1 MAIFEGNGLYD
12 LLSQMGHNGII
23 DINRKEKFL
32 NIVRYWIKNYQVL
45 LL

>member
-23 DINRKEKFL
+23 DINRKVFEYCKIL
-32 NIVRYWIKNYQVL
+32 DKNYRVL

>member
-23 DINRKEKFL
+23 DINRKGKIL
-32 NIVRYWIKNYQVL
+32 QIIGLWIKCYQAL